1 MEILCYFDYDVMSN
15 SILLITLVSRLWD
28 KRKCWSVIGF
38 FPPINKNIALLISS
52 GERAVWQR
60 FRRELL
66 YSSSILHSSPV
77 GRGEGI
83 GGFCFF
89 AIKFT
94 YFLPPPLPGPL
105 LYSGSPWFAVNFC
118 NPPFL
123 FCFRRLSC
131 SPRSHGFRGDHLRP
145 EPPAKFSDPPRG

>member
-1 MEILCYFDYDVMSN
+1 M
-15 SILLITLVSRLWD
+15 SRLWD
-28 KRKCWSVIGF
+28 KRKYWSVIGF

-94 YFLPPPLPGPL
+94 YFLPPPPFQALYYTQDPPDLQSISVIPHFCSVFDDLAVPPDHMVFGGITYDLNPLPNSPTLPGD
-105 LYSGSPWFAVNFC
+105 
-118 NPPFL
+118 
-123 FCFRRLSC
+123 R
-131 SPRSHGFRGDHLRP
+131 
-145 EPPAKFSDPPRG
+145 

>member
-1 MEILCYFDYDVMSN
+1 M
-15 SILLITLVSRLWD
+15 SRLWD

-38 FPPINKNIALLISS
+38 FPLINKNIALLISS

-66 YSSSILHSSPV
+66 YSSSIPHSWRIFLEHRWLSIAC
-77 GRGEGI
+77 GEG
-83 GGFCFF
+83 GGEERRNRRILFF
-89 AIKFT
+89 RHKIYLIFT
-94 YFLPPPLPGPL
+94 PPLPGL
-105 LYSGSPWFAVNFC
+105 LVYSGSPWFAVNFC

-123 FCFRRLSC
+123 FCLRRLTY
-131 SPRSHGFRGDHLRP
+131 SPRKPCDRGDHLRP